1 MRKGKLRKEVERG
14 VKGGRGKDRGKKR
27 GRECDEVTMTGFHV
41 IVKLTS
47 GMT

>member
-1 MRKGKLRKEVERG
+1 MRKGKVEKEVERR
-14 VKGGRGKDRGKKR
+14 VKGARGKDRGKKG